1 MSDTQDPGSLSLQIV
16 TPHKAV
22 LETDVSIVTL
32 PGSDGVFGVMP
43 GHSPFITTL
52 RPGVLEF
59 EEGGMPRRMAVSA
72 GIVEVTQD
80 RVIVLSRTCESR
92 DDIDVERATRA
103 KERLETELAGKTH
116 ADESWDRL
124 EIKLNRAIARLDVCS
139 L

>member
-1 MSDTQDPGSLSLQIV
+1 MPDTKDPGSLSLQIV

-22 LETDVSIVTL
+22 LDTDVSMVTL
-32 PGSDGVFGVMP
+32 PGTDGVFGVMP

-72 GIVEVTQD
+72 GIVEVSRD
-80 RVIVLSRTCESR
+80 RVIVLARTCESR
-92 DDIDVERATRA
+92 DDIDIDRATRA
-103 KERLETELAGKTH
+103 RETLEAELAGKSH
-116 ADESWDRL
+116 ADESWDKL
-124 EIKLNRAIARLDVCS
+124 ETKLNRAISRLDVCS